1 MDDLDVWLAL
11 LAIPAFDA
19 LRLQQLQTLASFH
32 DIPALPWSSLIEA
45 GLTPLQAEK
54 LKNPPRASI
63 QLAKQWLAS
72 DPQHQLVHWHHSA
85 YPALLREIKHPPTAL
100 FTAGNIKLLQ
110 TQQLAIVGS
119 RRPTPVGK
127 KIAFDWAAQLSAL
140 GVTIT
145 SGLAQGIDAC
155 AHQGALSVQGPT
167 IAVLGHGLM
176 HQYPKQNTALFEQ
189 IRREGLL
196 VSEYL
201 PDQPPLAALF
211 PIRNRIVVGLAAG
224 TLVVEAAERS
234 GSLISAGYAA
244 EYNRELFAVP
254 GSVFNPQAAGCH
266 QLIQQGAKLT
276 RHIADILEELD
287 LNLSPQIPLNLDEK
301 NYSTKALSDQG
312 LLANVGYEV
321 SAIDEIAQRAAQPI
335 ADVTVALMQLE
346 LSGAIAAVPGGYIR
360 VRGPNHV

>member
-19 LRLQQLQTLASFH
+19 VRLQQLQTLAAFP
-32 DIPALPWSSLIEA
+32 DLLNLPWSSLMDA
-45 GLTPLQAEK
+45 GLTELQAEK
-54 LKNPPRASI
+54 LRNPPLSSIRA
-63 QLAKQWLAS
+63 ARQWLQSDAS
-72 DPQHQLVHWHHSA
+72 HQLIHWHHPA
-85 YPALLREIKHPPTAL
+85 YPALLREIKHPPIAL
-100 FTAGNIKLLQ
+100 FAAGDIRLLQ
-110 TQQLAIVGS
+110 TQQVAIVGS

-127 KIAFDWAAQLSAL
+127 RIAFDWAAQLSSL

-145 SGLAQGIDAC
+145 SGLAQGIDAS
-155 AHQGALSVQGPT
+155 AHQGALSVQGAT
-167 IAVLGHGLM
+167 IAVLGHGLQ
-176 HQYPKQNTALFEQ
+176 HQYPKQNAALFQQ
-189 IRREGLL
+189 IRQTGLL

-201 PDQPPLAALF
+201 PDQPPLAPLF
-211 PIRNRIVVGLAAG
+211 PIRNRIVVGLSHG
-224 TLVVEAAERS
+224 TLVVEAAEKS

-244 EYNRELFAVP
+244 EYSRELFAVP
-254 GSVFNPQAAGCH
+254 GSVMNPQAAGCH

-287 LNLSPQIPLNLDEK
+287 LQLSPQIPLNLDEK

-321 SAIDEIAQRAAQPI
+321 SAIDEIAQRAARPI